1 MKVLVIASSNDSY
14 GVAES
19 LMTLV
24 LALAEGN
31 EIEPVVLTKKRNK
44 INIRCD
50 EAGIENHSYWYAD
63 IMAGAAYSG
72 RFMRMIKHIVK
83 YLLYLLGSITKY
95 GVFFCGIN
103 FKDIDIVHTCHNRID
118 IGAFIAKRLKV
129 PHVWHIREFGEEDY
143 AVHIY
148 KRNCI
153 KFMNDNADSFIAISS
168 AVAEKWLERG
178 ISGEK
183 MKIVYNGVDS
193 RVFYPDCHERTDTIR
208 VVISSRVQPNKGQ
221 LQLVQAVAK
230 MPAEDRSKFEIDII
244 GSAYHDYKLKL
255 ESLIAENKL
264 ESVVHLKG
272 HCNNIS
278 EIVRKYDIGVVCSRA
293 EAFGR
298 VTAEYMMSGLAV
310 IASDTGANKE
320 LIIDGESGSLYQYND
335 AKDLCDKLLE
345 LKNNRIL
352 MKELAENGRSR
363 AEQLFTQKRYCD
375 GILDIYQKTVRIK

>member
-24 LALAEGN
+24 LALAEET

-44 INIRCD
+44 INMRCD

-72 RFMRMIKHIVK
+72 CFMRTIKHIVK
-83 YLLYLLGSITKY
+83 YLLYLLGCITKY

-103 FKDIDIVHTCHNRID
+103 FKEIDIVHTCHNRID

-143 AVHIY
+143 DVHIY

-153 KFMNDNADSFIAISS
+153 KYMNDNADSFIAISS

-183 MKIVYNGVDS
+183 MQIVYNGVDS
-193 RVFYPDCHERTDTIR
+193 RVFYPDHHEKTDIVR
-208 VVISSRVQPNKGQ
+208 VVISSRVQPSKGQ
-221 LQLVQAVAK
+221 LQLVQAVAD
-230 MPAEDRSKFEIDII
+230 MPGEYRSKFEVDII
-244 GSAYHDYKLKL
+244 GSAYHDYELSLKKVI
-255 ESLIAENKL
+255 SENKL
-264 ESVVHLKG
+264 ENVVRLKG

-310 IASDTGANKE
+310 IASDTGANRE
-320 LIIDGESGSLYQYND
+320 LIIDGESGILYRYDD
-335 AKDLCDKLLE
+335 AKDLCNKLMQ
-345 LKNNRIL
+345 LKDNRMLI
-352 MKELAENGRSR
+352 KELAENGRNR

-375 GILDIYQKTVRIK
+375 GILDVYRKTLD